1 VLSSARCRGAVVR
14 AGTSHAVEAKPSRP
28 SLAEAGQAARPE
40 PIELLHR
47 SQRHDRDPATLA
59 MREGRSMRAYI
70 TVAGMA
76 VSLVAVWA
84 ALVPFVA

>member
-1 VLSSARCRGAVVR
+1 
-14 AGTSHAVEAKPSRP
+14 
-28 SLAEAGQAARPE
+28 
-40 PIELLHR
+40 
-47 SQRHDRDPATLA
+47 